1 MSAFVDWIA
10 TFAAAIFPG
19 FGGDGVPSYNGYAE
33 GDYVYAA
40 PAAAGRIAQL
50 DAVEGMQVHKGD
62 LLFRLE
68 NSQQVAALNA
78 AKANAAVAQAN
89 LENLSTGSRLPE
101 IDVIRATLDQAR
113 ADQTLAASTLAR
125 TQQLRASGAVSQA
138 KVDVDQASY
147 DSATAHVAQL
157 EAQLKV
163 AELPARNAQRIAAE
177 ASHTAALAQE
187 AGAQSALSDRTV
199 DAPVGGLVDRVFYD
213 LGEVA
218 GAGAPVVAILPP
230 NALKALF
237 FVPEPDRAQIKLGE
251 VFNVS
256 CTGCA
261 SGITAKVTRMASSP
275 QYTPPIIYS
284 REERARLVF
293 RVEARVNNAQG
304 LLPGQPLTLS
314 AKP

>member
-10 TFAAAIFPG
+10 AIAAAVLPG
-19 FGGDGVPSYNGYAE
+19 FGGDGAPSYNGYAE

-40 PAAAGRIAQL
+40 PAAAGRIAQI
-50 DAVEGMQVHKGD
+50 AVVEGAQVKKGD

-68 NSQQVAALNA
+68 DTQQVAALNA

-89 LENLSTGSRLPE
+89 LDNLSTGSRLPE
-101 IDVIRATLDQAR
+101 IDVVRATLDQAR
-113 ADQTLAASTLAR
+113 ADQTLAASTLER
-125 TQQLRASGAVSQA
+125 SKQLRASGAVSQA

-163 AELPARNAQRIAAE
+163 AELPARDAQRIAAE

-187 AGAQSALSDRTV
+187 AGARSALKDRTV
-199 DAPVGGLVDRVFYD
+199 DAPAGGLVDKVYYD

-230 NALKALF
+230 DALKALF

-251 VFNVS
+251 VFDVS

-284 REERARLVF
+284 REESARLVF
-293 RVEARVNNAQG
+293 RVEAQVQNPQG

-314 AKP
+314 VKP

>member
-1 MSAFVDWIA
+1 MSAFVDWVAAI
-10 TFAAAIFPG
+10 AAAVIPG
-19 FGGDGVPSYNGYAE
+19 WGSDGAPHYNGYAE

-40 PAAAGRIAQL
+40 PAAAGRIAQI
-50 DAVEGMQVHKGD
+50 AVVEGGQVQKGD
-62 LLFRLE
+62 LLFQLE
-68 NSQQVAALNA
+68 DSQQIAALNA
-78 AKANAAVAQAN
+78 ARANAAVAQAN
-89 LENLSTGSRLPE
+89 LENLSTGSRQPE
-101 IDVIRATLDQAR
+101 IAVIRATLDQAR

-125 TQQLRASGAVSQA
+125 SKQLRASGAVSQA

-147 DSATAHVAQL
+147 DSASAHVAQL

-163 AELPARNAQRIAAE
+163 AELPARDAQRIAAE

-187 AGAQSALSDRTV
+187 EGAKSALKDRTV
-199 DAPVGGLVDRVFYD
+199 DAPVGGLVDKVYYD
-213 LGEVA
+213 AGEVA
-218 GAGAPVVAILPP
+218 GAGAPVVSILPP
-230 NALKALF
+230 GALKALF

-251 VFNVS
+251 EFNVS
-256 CTGCA
+256 CAGCA

-284 REERARLVF
+284 REESARLVF
-293 RVEARVNNAQG
+293 RVEARVQNPQG